1 MQLAQA
7 GDRRRTGVA
16 LGLTRRRA
24 GGVAG
29 APGIPQA
36 RAAFSPAKGIATGY
50 AEVVD
55 A

>member
-1 MQLAQA
+1 MTVLRRGRFSTGPA
-7 GDRRRTGVA
+7 G
-16 LGLTRRRA
+16 A

-36 RAAFSPAKGIATGY
+36 AAAFSPAKGITTGY
-50 AEVVD
+50 AEAVD

>member
-1 MQLAQA
+1 VWRWDSLA
-7 GDRRRTGVA
+7 GV
-16 LGLTRRRA
+16 A

-29 APGIPQA
+29 APGIQEPG
-36 RAAFSPAKGIATGY
+36 AAFSPAKGIAAGY